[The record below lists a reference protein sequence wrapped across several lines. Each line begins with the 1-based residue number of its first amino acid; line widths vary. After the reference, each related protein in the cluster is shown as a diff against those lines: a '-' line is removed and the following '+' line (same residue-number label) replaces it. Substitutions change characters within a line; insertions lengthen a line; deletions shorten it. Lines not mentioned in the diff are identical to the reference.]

1 MMLVSLQ
8 WALER
13 IYGPASPYF
22 PFYLMGP
29 ILLKAKLEPQDLL
42 GFHLHFWLPVCLCY
56 EETCS
61 FMQYLVLPSIV
72 AQLALIL
79 MAA

>member
-1 MMLVSLQ
+1 MILVSLQ

-22 PFYLMGP
+22 PFYLMDP
-29 ILLKAKLEPQDLL
+29 ILIKAKLEPQDLL
-42 GFHLHFWLPVCLCY
+42 GFHLHFCHPDSNGLGLPVCLCY

-61 FMQYLVLPSIV
+61 FMLYLVLLP
-72 AQLALIL
+72 
-79 MAA
+79 